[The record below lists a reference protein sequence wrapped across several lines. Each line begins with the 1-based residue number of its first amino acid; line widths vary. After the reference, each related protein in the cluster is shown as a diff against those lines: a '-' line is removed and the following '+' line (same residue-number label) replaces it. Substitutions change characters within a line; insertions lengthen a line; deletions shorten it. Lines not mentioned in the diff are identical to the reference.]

1 MYVRHKEENHE
12 ATVSKFK
19 EKKPRI
25 DQTNATA
32 SQSGDAQTS
41 KLVVGVKLKEVLCNR
56 ILLGDK
62 GVDDICNEVFNDG
75 KDAGVIGGDQGKD

>member
-1 MYVRHKEENHE
+1 MHARYKEEDHKANI
-12 ATVSKFK
+12 SKFK
-19 EKKPRI
+19 KKKPRI
-25 DQTNATA
+25 DQANATA